1 MEKPVLAAF
10 LSCSGQTLTDEEKY
24 LFEKTNPAG
33 ITLFGRNI
41 KNKQQ
46 LKSLTNQIKEV
57 VGRDNFLIAI
67 DQEGGRVRRLKEPD
81 FKFYASQ
88 SEIGSLP
95 LPEALE
101 ETKRHAQLISSDLK
115 EIGINVNFA
124 PVLDIARPTT
134 TEALRSRCFSSDIKT
149 VSALGKTMVT
159 TYLESGIIPCIKHM
173 PGHGAAV
180 SDPHLGLPVINSAL
194 SDILNELVPF
204 KDCSFALCGM
214 TAHIL
219 LTEIDADHPVTQS
232 AVAIQTLIREAI
244 GFKGLLLSD
253 AIEMKALKGSVS
265 EKAALSIA
273 AGCDCV
279 CYCLGDMTDME
290 ELSLNCPHL
299 SDIGQER
306 LDKAC
311 AILHNHHKISDKETL
326 HKQYASLFGQMH
338 HYDET
343 YDATEVLNILK
354 KKEQTTC

>member
-24 LFEKTNPAG
+24 LFERVNPVG

-41 KNKQQ
+41 KDKSQ
-46 LKSLTNQIKEV
+46 LKKLTNQIREV
-57 VGRDNFLIAI
+57 IGRDNFLIAI

-95 LPEALE
+95 ISEALE
-101 ETKRHAQLISSDLK
+101 EAKRHAQLISADLK
-115 EIGINVNFA
+115 ETGINVNFA
-124 PVLDIARPTT
+124 PVLDIARQTT
-134 TEALRSRCFSSDIKT
+134 TEALRSRCFSSDSKM
-149 VSALGKTMVT
+149 VSILGKTMVT
-159 TYLESGIIPCIKHM
+159 TYIESGIIPCVKHM
-173 PGHGAAV
+173 PGHGAAI
-180 SDPHLGLPVINSAL
+180 SDPHLGLPVINSSL
-194 SDILNELVPF
+194 SDIINELEPF
-204 KDCSFALCGM
+204 KECSFAPCGM

-219 LTEIDADHPVTQS
+219 LTEIDAHHPVTQS
-232 AVAIQTLIREAI
+232 SAAIQTLIREAI

-265 EKAALSIA
+265 EKAALSIE
-273 AGCDCV
+273 AGCDCI
-279 CYCLGDMTDME
+279 CYCLGDMADMK
-290 ELSLNCPHL
+290 ELSENCPHL

-311 AILHNHHKISDKETL
+311 TILHNQQKISDKENL
-326 HKQYASLFGQMH
+326 HKQYVSLFEYMH

-343 YDATEVLNILK
+343 YDATEVLNTLK